1 MATWHQ
7 LQNPVPLFHHTD
19 WTVVIDPPHNTRA
32 LMRFSTRALAE
43 KYMRDLRF
51 NNPAAATYAYILRPI
66 PQKVKDWKWIAPR
79 KVRDGA
85 W

>member
-32 LMRFSTRALAE
+32 LMRFETRALAE

-51 NNPAAATYAYILRPI
+51 NNPDVAKHSYVLRPL
-66 PQKVKDWKWIAPR
+66 QR

>member
-7 LQNPVPLFHHTD
+7 SQNPVPLFHNTQ

-32 LMRFSTRALAE
+32 LMRFETRVLAD
-43 KYMRDLRF
+43 KYMRDLQF
-51 NNPAAATYAYILRPI
+51 NNPDVAKHSYVLRPL
-66 PQKVKDWKWIAPR
+66 QR
-79 KVRDGA
+79 KVRDGT